1 MPAMYDIIS
10 DALTHLQH
18 DLFAMFSDPWYFTLG
33 ARAFLY
39 HELEQP
45 LSGSASSD
53 SSSDREDKMLGGV
66 RAEMRALRS
75 LLV

>member
-1 MPAMYDIIS
+1 MLAMYDIIS
-10 DALTHLQH
+10 DALTHLQN
-18 DLFAMFSDPWYFTLG
+18 DLFAMFSDPLCFTLS

-53 SSSDREDKMLGGV
+53 TSSDREDKMLGDV
-66 RAEMRALRS
+66 LAEMKVLRS